1 MLADVSRA
9 GNANGQVDA
18 LLEGRASVDL
28 THHRKVHVTGED
40 ARGWLNDLVTAGV
53 EALRPGEARRT
64 LLLSPTGRIRA
75 DLHAYGMPD
84 GLLLVQDPSQP
95 AAVDA
100 LLERYVLSSDVR
112 LTDRTT
118 ELCLF
123 ALPGPGHPMGIEEL
137 PTWRPS
143 CLGEGAD
150 VLLPV
155 DRRDQASERLLA
167 AGRVPAGEE
176 AVEAWRVLTGEARFP
191 IDLDEDSLPAEA
203 GLDARTVDT
212 TKGCFLG
219 QESVARVRNL
229 GHPPRVVRPFRAE
242 GHVAPGDALMLD
254 GREVGRVTSAVPIA
268 EGTALLARVRWEAR
282 RAELRTP
289 TGLVLRRPV
298 APAAP

>member
-9 GNANGQVDA
+9 GNGDGQVEA

-28 THHRKVHVTGED
+28 THHRKIHVTGGD

-53 EALRPGEARRT
+53 EALRPGEARRS

-75 DLHAYGMPD
+75 DLHVHGMHD

-112 LTDRTT
+112 LRDRTT

-123 ALPGPGHPMGIEEL
+123 ALPGPGHPVGIEGL
-137 PTWRPS
+137 TTWRPS

-155 DRRDQASERLLA
+155 DRRDQAAERLLA
-167 AGRVPAGEE
+167 AGRVAAGEE
-176 AVEAWRVLTGEARFP
+176 AVEAWRVLTGGARFP
-191 IDLDEDSLPAEA
+191 VDLDEDSLPAEA
-203 GLDARTVDT
+203 ELDARTVDA

-229 GHPPRVVRPFRAE
+229 GHPPRVVRAFRAE

-254 GREVGRVTSAVPIA
+254 GREVGRVTSAVPSGGGSA
-268 EGTALLARVRWEAR
+268 VLARVRWEAR
-282 RAELRTP
+282 GAELRTP
-289 TGLVLRRPV
+289 TGLILGRPD
-298 APAAP
+298 APGAP